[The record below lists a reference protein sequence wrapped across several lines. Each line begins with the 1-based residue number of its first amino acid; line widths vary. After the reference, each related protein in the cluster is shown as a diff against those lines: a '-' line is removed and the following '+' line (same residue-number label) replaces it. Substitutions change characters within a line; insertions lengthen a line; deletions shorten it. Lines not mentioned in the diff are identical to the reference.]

1 MVVCISRVLLCLQ
14 QHLSTSPWLTTGAL
28 PLEVAAHECISE
40 EALIHLRTYK
50 YSSVDES
57 YISHYILRH
66 YVCSLQR
73 DIEDED

>member
-1 MVVCISRVLLCLQ
+1 
-14 QHLSTSPWLTTGAL
+14 
-28 PLEVAAHECISE
+28 VAAHECISE

-73 DIEDED
+73 DIEDEDGRE